1 MKTMNQRTTLT
12 ITTMAFLCLGIA
24 FPASNALGQE
34 KTLKELIVGTWLL
47 DSIYDQ
53 TEDGIKHDTWG
64 PGVKG
69 IAIFDGTD
77 HMSIQIIAGDR
88 SKSASNSSRTPVGQ
102 AIGYFG
108 TYTVDEA
115 AKTTTYHIELCSF
128 PQWDG
133 IDRIVGIVFPTD
145 SELDIIGVTPIQDPS
160 MGPFIPH
167 LVFKRAK

>member
-1 MKTMNQRTTLT
+1 MPYGKFNPD
-12 ITTMAFLCLGIA
+12 F
-24 FPASNALGQE
+24 
-34 KTLKELIVGTWLL
+34 
-47 DSIYDQ
+47 Q
-53 TEDGIKHDTWG
+53 TGN
-64 PGVKG
+64 GVKG

-77 HMSIQIIAGDR
+77 HMSIQIIAADR

-115 AKTTTYHIELCSF
+115 AKTTTYHIERSTF

-133 IDRIVGIVFPTD
+133 IDRIVGIAFPPD

-167 LVFKRAK
+167 LIFKRAM